1 MSIDVE
7 VASFYCFNTLMSET
21 KDLFIRQLDSDN
33 SGMSFVGGHEYE

>member
-33 SGMSFVGGHEYE
+33 SGMYVFRRRPRI